1 MKVVWGSFGSSDA
14 IFKDVDMPLP
24 YEMAVR
30 CILFHIVII
39 SSWKAPMKAVDNG
52 PKYDIDVQFSQGKHI
67 LTSRYANSTESIE
80 LAYLDGFRR
89 VFSSDRFSG
98 YCSGYADLGIA
109 VDQFRRLRPKPNIIS
124 TILIWASKTSVF
136 RLRFTNMML
145 GGDVGTQYR
154 SGIYYYND
162 EQERLAKESLD
173 SKQNEMKGKKIV
185 TEILPTKRFYRAEE
199 YHQQYLAK
207 GGRNG

>member
-1 MKVVWGSFGSSDA
+1 MKVVWGSFGSLDA

-24 YEMAVR
+24 YEMWVLLR
-30 CILFHIVII
+30 WGEHTITNGHTCTKLSILPNQQVTDENLSAYGTARSAETWQ
-39 SSWKAPMKAVDNG
+39 SSALKSLFEKN
-52 PKYDIDVQFSQGKHI
+52 PKYRTGAYFDIEICQ
-67 LTSRYANSTESIE
+67 
-80 LAYLDGFRR
+80 LDGIHR
-89 VFSSDRFSG
+89 VGISRWIPSRFFVGS
-98 YCSGYADLGIA
+98 I
-109 VDQFRRLRPKPNIIS
+109 Q
-124 TILIWASKTSVF
+124 W
-136 RLRFTNMML
+136 

>member
-1 MKVVWGSFGSSDA
+1 
-14 IFKDVDMPLP
+14 
-24 YEMAVR
+24 
-30 CILFHIVII
+30 
-39 SSWKAPMKAVDNG
+39 
-52 PKYDIDVQFSQGKHI
+52 
-67 LTSRYANSTESIE
+67 
-80 LAYLDGFRR
+80 
-89 VFSSDRFSG
+89 
-98 YCSGYADLGIA
+98 
-109 VDQFRRLRPKPNIIS
+109 
-124 TILIWASKTSVF
+124 
-136 RLRFTNMML
+136 MML

>member
-24 YEMAVR
+24 YEMVVLLR
-30 CILFHIVII
+30 WGEHTIINGHTCTKLSILPNQQVTDENL
-39 SSWKAPMKAVDNG
+39 SAYGYQVA
-52 PKYDIDVQFSQGKHI
+52 KYDIEVAYFDLHRIVPGIFRHRNMPTRRNPSSWHI
-67 LTSRYANSTESIE
+67 SMDSVAF
-80 LAYLDGFRR
+80 FRR
-89 VFSSDRFSG
+89 IDSV
-98 YCSGYADLGIA
+98 GIV
-109 VDQFRRLRPKPNIIS
+109 VDMQ
-124 TILIWASKTSVF
+124 IW
-136 RLRFTNMML
+136 
-145 GGDVGTQYR
+145 GGEVGTQYR

-185 TEILPTKRFYRAEE
+185 TEILPTKSFYRAEE